1 MNIVFMG
8 SGEFGEASLRML
20 VNKGHRILCVVTPPD
35 KKQDRGMS
43 IGSTPI
49 KRAAVELGLT
59 VYQPVDINMPESVAY
74 LNGLKPDFIVVI
86 AYGQKLSQKILDIPL
101 ILPLNIHASLLPAYR
116 GAAPINWAIIN
127 GEKVT
132 GVTLMKVTLRMDT
145 GPVIHQKP
153 AEILGSDTAVTLGR
167 RLSVDASEVLIEGIS
182 GLVKGA
188 YAFVPQ
194 DESKASVAPKLIRA
208 NGLIDWNKP
217 AQALVNLVRGCAPWP
232 GAYTHYKGKLIK
244 IHKVSPVSCAVAGAL
259 PAGRIARI
267 SKEGIVVTASDGFLL
282 IESLQ
287 MEGKRMISAGEF
299 IAGYKVR
306 EQDTLG

>member
-20 VNKGHRILCVVTPPD
+20 VNKGHRILCVVTQPD

-74 LNGLKPDFIVVI
+74 LKGLKPDFIVVI